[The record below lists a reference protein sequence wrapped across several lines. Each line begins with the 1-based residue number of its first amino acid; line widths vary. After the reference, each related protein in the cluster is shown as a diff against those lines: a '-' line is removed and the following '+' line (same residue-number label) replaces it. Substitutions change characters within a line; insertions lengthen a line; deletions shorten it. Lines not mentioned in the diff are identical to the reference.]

1 MWLDMVRGHWGGV
14 ENRNHWRRDACIG
27 EDGSR
32 TRNPTLL
39 INIALIRSA
48 VLRVL
53 NEAHP
58 FQSLPAL
65 QEAYAA
71 NPSMALRLIKA
82 N

>member
-1 MWLDMVRGHWGGV
+1 M
-14 ENRNHWRRDACIG
+14 G

-32 TRNPTLL
+32 TRSPTIL
-39 INIALIRSA
+39 IHMALIRSA

-53 NEAHP
+53 SKEHP

-65 QEAYAA
+65 QEAYEAD
-71 NPSMALRLIKA
+71 PSMALRLIIA